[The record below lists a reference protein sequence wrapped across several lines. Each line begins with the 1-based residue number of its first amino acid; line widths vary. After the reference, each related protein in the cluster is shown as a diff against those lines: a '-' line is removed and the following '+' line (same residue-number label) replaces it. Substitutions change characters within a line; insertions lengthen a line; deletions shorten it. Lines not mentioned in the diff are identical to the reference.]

1 MMQDTMTTLSAD
13 EAAKLTTRACIAC
26 GASPAMA
33 ASLVTATLSAARF
46 GHKDLGFPHLMDYL
60 EALKA
65 GRINGN
71 ARPSIRPVLPAFVH
85 ADADGGIAQLPFD
98 LAYDD
103 FRKRVFTF
111 GVALYSQKN
120 SYTAGELGYYVR
132 RFALDGIVSIAVA
145 NGPALMT
152 TAGSG
157 KRVYCTNPI
166 ALGVPTGA
174 GQAPVVIDQASSATA
189 FVRVKRA
196 ADLHQK
202 IPEGWAVD
210 RSGQPTTDAR
220 EAIEGA
226 LLPFG
231 GYKGANIAL
240 IVELLAAGLSGSSWS
255 MDGADFLTGDRSP
268 DTGMTIIAIAPS
280 AADKGFSER
289 VKTHVER
296 LADAGV
302 HVPTQSVETDSETSD
317 LEVSEGHLRVLRE
330 IVFDAC

>member
-1 MMQDTMTTLSAD
+1 MNADTISILAS
-13 EAAKLTTRACIAC
+13 EAREITIKACLAC
-26 GASPAMA
+26 GAGPALASSLA
-33 ASLVTATLSAARF
+33 AATLSAARF
-46 GHKDLGFPHLMDYL
+46 GQRDLGFPHLLDYL

-65 GRINGN
+65 GRINGYP
-71 ARPSIRPVLPAFVH
+71 RPIIRPILPSFVQ

-103 FRKRVFTF
+103 FRKRVSTF
-111 GVALYSQKN
+111 GVAVYTQKN

-132 RFALDGIVSIAVA
+132 RLALDGLVAIAVA

-166 ALGVPTGA
+166 AFGAPTGP
-174 GQAPVVIDQASSATA
+174 GGAPVVIDQASSATA

-196 ADLHQK
+196 ADLGQN

-210 RSGQPTTDAR
+210 QSGRPTTDAL

-240 IVELLAAGLSGSSWS
+240 IVELLAAGLSGASWS
-255 MDGADFLTGDRSP
+255 MDGADFLSGDRSP
-268 DTGMTIIAIAPS
+268 DTGMTIIAIAP
-280 AADKGFSER
+280 ATADNNFSSR
-289 VKTHVER
+289 IAHQVRR
-296 LADAGV
+296 LTESGV
-302 HVPTQSVETDSETSD
+302 HVPTQDVMRGDGD
-317 LEVSEGHLRVLRE
+317 CQVEVSEQLLRSLRE
-330 IVFDAC
+330 IAAM